1 MSRTSTWN
9 FAPTDTLRLPKVFKV
24 GIEKIAR
31 AIDAGNGA
39 EARAVLNKLL
49 AEYEPTEA
57 VIEEPQWNEFT
68 PPVAT
73 KTVSSSSIED
83 LFLEDEPIPVE
94 VLSQVFQTAAAV
106 SFVTELTKSSPLL
119 EDNKSTAE
127 PSILPKQVSSTSDLA
142 NSPLELTAEAT
153 EITTSSPQEIAV
165 VTVSPEV
172 TSGSTKSI
180 HPQRDAVIEQSIEST
195 KPLLEE
201 TISAKQDSDLTTQ
214 PHAVTVNVATTEK
227 ANSNLDKACPT
238 EATETLLTEPEETQT
253 TTERVT
259 TKAPNLTEIIRLQT
273 LVTTIEDTFG
283 KTSVGTENHREEY
296 VEVSAS
302 EAEPHSVT
310 ELKGHQKGNLSA
322 VTESKADASNT
333 LSEEVTEI
341 ETGTFEAVENN
352 VTELKEVPHS
362 APTFKIVTPVTFNEF
377 VVSSAAEKTLKKL
390 ETIAREGRQ
399 VSVPENPYAVT
410 ETLNDFVA
418 EPNTVL
424 QDLTGSGKA
433 KVVETIEVLPAEVLP
448 TPAEIE
454 QLAEFGQNLFQTWLL
469 LAQQRNR
476 LNQEDCWGVNISIEL
491 IYKEGFQSV
500 SMHRFL
506 NLIGSLAKAKT
517 MQTCGHLH
525 LSQKGSQE
533 LVTLNGVPVNKV
545 AYYDPQKPLDLRVI
559 NRSQQI
565 IATAFK
571 EHPSKL
577 EDARQAIASHAD
589 QFEQS
594 GKQLKRK
601 EEGTTSNKGL
611 NILESLR
618 RFLN

>member
-31 AIDAGNGA
+31 AIDTGNGA
-39 EARAVLNKLL
+39 EARALLNKLL

-57 VIEEPQWNEFT
+57 VIEEPQWSEFT

-73 KTVSSSSIED
+73 KTVSFSSIED

-106 SFVTELTKSSPLL
+106 SFVTELTKSSALL
-119 EDNKSTAE
+119 EDHKSTAA
-127 PSILPKQVSSTSDLA
+127 PSTSPEQVSSTPDLA

-153 EITTSSPQEIAV
+153 EGTTSSPQEIPV
-165 VTVSPEV
+165 VTVSPEIA
-172 TSGSTKSI
+172 SGSTKSI
-180 HPQRDAVIEQSIEST
+180 DPQRDAVVEQSIEPT
-195 KPLLEE
+195 KLLLEE
-201 TISAKQDSDLTTQ
+201 TISGTQDRDLATQ
-214 PHAVTVNVATTEK
+214 PHAVTVNIATAEE
-227 ANSNLDKACPT
+227 ANSNLEKACPT

-283 KTSVGTENHREEY
+283 KTSVGTENHREAY
-296 VEVSAS
+296 VEVSES
-302 EAEPHSVT
+302 EEPHSVT
-310 ELKGHQKGNLSA
+310 ELQGHQKDDLSA
-322 VTESKADASNT
+322 VTESKADPSNT
-333 LSEEVTEI
+333 LSQEVTEI
-341 ETGTFEAVENN
+341 ETVTFEAVENN
-352 VTELKEVPHS
+352 VTELKGVPNP
-362 APTFKIVTPVTFNEF
+362 ATTFKTATPVTFNEF
-377 VVSSAAEKTLKKL
+377 VVSSVAEKTLKKL
-390 ETIAREGRQ
+390 EVIAREGRQ
-399 VSVPENPYAVT
+399 ASIPENLYAVT
-410 ETLNDFVA
+410 ETLNGFVT
-418 EPNTVL
+418 EPNIVL

-448 TPAEIE
+448 TSAEIE

-506 NLIGSLAKAKT
+506 NLLGSLAKTKT

-565 IATAFK
+565 IATAFE

-577 EDARQAIASHAD
+577 EDARQAIASHTD
-589 QFEQS
+589 QFEQN

-601 EEGTTSNKGL
+601 EEGTASNKGL
-611 NILESLR
+611 NILENLR